1 MNNKLLNS
9 NYKPPFYACLCI
21 TNCVPCLPL
30 YGIQGGISLRRINDF
45 LGW

>member
-30 YGIQGGISLRRINDF
+30 YGIQGGIYVRRINDF